1 MSRALVTGIAGQTGS
16 YLAEHLV
23 AQGHEVHGVVRGAGG
38 ADHAPLVENGVPAE
52 AVLHVG
58 DLTDHERMRAL
69 VLDVRPDVVV
79 NLAALSS
86 VAQSWRRPV
95 ETSLLNGT
103 AVAALL
109 AAVAELN
116 ADGGDAGFVQASSAE
131 IFGQAAESPQT
142 ETTRVA
148 PVNPYGAAKAYAHL
162 LVGAYR
168 AAGMRAS
175 GVVLYNHESPRR
187 PEQFVTRKITASAA
201 RIARGEQDEL
211 VLGDLTVRRD
221 WGWAPDYAEALAL
234 VATSDVADDFV
245 VATGESHSIQD
256 FVDAAFARVG
266 IDDTTGLVRS
276 DAEFVRPVDATEL
289 RGDATRIREA
299 LGWAPTR
306 SFTEI
311 VSAMVDADR

>member
-1 MSRALVTGIAGQTGS
+1 MLRALVTGIAGQTGS
-16 YLAEHLV
+16 YLAENLV
-23 AQGHEVHGVVRGAGG
+23 ARGLEVHGVVRDGG
-38 ADHAPLVENGVPAE
+38 EDAPVADLPADV
-52 AVLHVG
+52 VLHRG
-58 DLTDHERMRAL
+58 DLTDLAGMRST

-86 VAQSWRRPV
+86 VAASWRLPV
-95 ETSLLNGT
+95 ETAQLNGT
-103 AVAALL
+103 AVAGLL
-109 AAVAELN
+109 AAVAELR
-116 ADGGDAGFVQASSAE
+116 DGGHDAAFVQASSAE
-131 IFGQAAESPQT
+131 IFGQAGVSPQD
-142 ETTRVA
+142 ETTPIA

-175 GVVLYNHESPRR
+175 SVVLYNHESPRR
-187 PEQFVTRKITASAA
+187 PEQFVTRKITAAAA
-201 RIARGEQDEL
+201 RIARGEQREL

-234 VATSDVADDFV
+234 VATSDTADDYV

-266 IDDTTGLVRS
+266 ITDTSDLVRS
-276 DAEFVRPVDATEL
+276 DAEFVRPADASEL
-289 RGDATRIREA
+289 RGDASKIRSS

-306 SFTEI
+306 SFTE
-311 VSAMVDADR
+311 VVEAMVDADR

>member
-1 MSRALVTGIAGQTGS
+1 MPRALVTGIAGQTGS

-23 AQGHEVHGVVRGAGG
+23 ARGLEVHGVVRDAGG

-52 AVLHVG
+52 AVLHVA
-58 DLTDHERMRAL
+58 DLTDHGAMRAI

-86 VAQSWRRPV
+86 VAASWKRPV
-95 ETSLLNGT
+95 ETSLINGT

-116 ADGGDAGFVQASSAE
+116 ADGGEAGFVQASSGE
-131 IFGQAAESPQT
+131 IFGQPSESPQT
-142 ETTRVA
+142 ESTLIA
-148 PVNPYGAAKAYAHL
+148 PINPYGASKAYAHL

-168 AAGMRAS
+168 ASGMRAS
-175 GVVLYNHESPRR
+175 SVVLYNHESPRR
-187 PEQFVTRKITASAA
+187 PEQFVTRKITAAAA
-201 RIARGEQDEL
+201 RIARGEQHEL

-234 VATSDVADDFV
+234 VATNDVADDFV

-256 FVDAAFARVG
+256 FVDAAFARAG

-276 DAEFVRPVDATEL
+276 DAEFVRPADAQEL
-289 RGDATRIREA
+289 RGDSSRIRER

-306 SFTEI
+306 SFTDI
-311 VSAMVDADR
+311 VSAMVDADL

>member
-1 MSRALVTGIAGQTGS
+1 MLRALVTGVAGQTGS
-16 YLAEHLV
+16 YLAENLV
-23 AQGHEVHGVVRGAGG
+23 ARGLEVHGVVRDGG
-38 ADHAPLVENGVPAE
+38 EDASAVELPPEV
-52 AVLHVG
+52 VLHRG
-58 DLTDHERMRAL
+58 DLTDLAGMRST
-69 VLDVRPDVVV
+69 VLEVRPDVVV

-86 VAQSWRRPV
+86 VAASWRLPV
-95 ETSLLNGT
+95 ETAQLNGA
-103 AVAALL
+103 AVAGLL
-109 AAVAELN
+109 AAVAELR
-116 ADGGDAGFVQASSAE
+116 DGGHDAAFVQASSAE
-131 IFGQAAESPQT
+131 IFGQAPVSPQD
-142 ETTRVA
+142 ETTPIA
-148 PVNPYGAAKAYAHL
+148 PVNPYGASKAYAHL

-168 AAGMRAS
+168 AAGLRAS
-175 GVVLYNHESPRR
+175 SVVLYNHESPRR
-187 PEQFVTRKITASAA
+187 PEQFVTRKITAAAA
-201 RIARGEQDEL
+201 RIARGEQSEL

-234 VATSDVADDFV
+234 VATSDTADDYV